1 MLINIAIKSTQDIS
15 RPMKTLQI
23 AVVILAT
30 ARRVVHDGF
39 EARVL
44 TLVRVRG
51 RVRVRVGVRIRV
63 RALGLDLVS

>member
-1 MLINIAIKSTQDIS
+1 MDGLHRLAHD
-15 RPMKTLQI
+15 
-23 AVVILAT
+23 VVILAT

-44 TLVRVRG
+44 TLVGVRVS
-51 RVRVRVGVRIRV
+51 VRVRVRV